1 MAYAVANA
9 DPSDAVPFAT
19 VTPGAGGGSGARWK
33 WIAFAA
39 CIALAAVYVSYYYRA
54 PATIAILQS
63 TLADFR
69 LEMLYEKQPVVIQ
82 ERVADMASLHAAWFP
97 RTRRLSRSPA
107 IAPPPPPNT
116 PGEWQTN
123 PYKILMLQ
131 PTPESGA
138 QEVFLYRAG
147 AGKPPLRRGE
157 APPPDATLVGVRLE
171 PRQTLLLPHRISF
184 AIHPAALPAAD
195 GAPPGAPPPVTIGV
209 HDYVTYF
216 LPAP

>member
-1 MAYAVANA
+1 MAYAAAVAAA
-9 DPSDAVPFAT
+9 DPSDAVPFAAA
-19 VTPGAGGGSGARWK
+19 TPGGGYGARWK

-54 PATIAILQS
+54 PATITILQS

-69 LEMLYEKQPVVIQ
+69 LEMLYEKQPVVLQ

-97 RTRRLSRSPA
+97 RTRRLARSPA

-123 PYKILMLQ
+123 PYKVLMLQ

-147 AGKPPLRRGE
+147 AGKPALKRG
-157 APPPDATLVGVRLE
+157 APPPSDATLVGIRLE
-171 PRQTLLLPHRISF
+171 PRQTLLLPHRIAF